1 MKFFKTCILS
11 LAVIV
16 YFCAFNVLAQN
27 QDQFPDPL
35 RLQPMP
41 PDIYPNTPG
50 NINKNEQNFRNNI
63 LILQQISQ
71 YEFDL
76 SRLDANTSYI
86 DTINHRLFVADT
98 ANNRVFVF
106 NLNADNV
113 LIDNIPDNVLGQ
125 PNFTASDPGTT
136 QSNLYGPTGIAYDL
150 ENEKLFVADTN
161 NNRIMIFDV
170 FSISNGE
177 NAVNVLGQPNFTAS
191 DPGTTQSGLDSPFSL
206 DYDSVNHILFVTDV
220 NNNRVV
226 TFNMDSTAN
235 GENAVNVLGQPNFT
249 ASEPGKTQSKLDA
262 PAGLAYDSK
271 NGNLFV
277 ADTNNNRVMVFSAIS
292 ISNGEDAVDVI
303 LPNENSAMMMS
314 PPIIARMKEKPKS
327 SAGVPQKKPA
337 PFSFWP
343 VLLWLIV
350 FLAIA
355 ALVIIVFSYA
365 AKKKKSFE
373 RK

>member
-191 DPGTTQSGLDSPFSL
+191 
-206 DYDSVNHILFVTDV
+206 
-220 NNNRVV
+220 
-226 TFNMDSTAN
+226 
-235 GENAVNVLGQPNFT
+235 
-249 ASEPGKTQSKLDA
+249 EPGKTQSKLDA
-262 PAGLAYDSK
+262 PAGLAYDPK

-355 ALVIIVFSYA
+355 AFVIIVFSYA